1 MAPTEIHT
9 SLYDVGMMHFR
20 SPEDS
25 LRFAARRNADA
36 LKQAGKG
43 KLYKALDLLNE
54 AILVA
59 PNYPDSFWNRAA
71 VFDSLGMIVQAE
83 SDRKRASE
91 LGYDQGTDLESGAD
105 KPVQRKES
113 WRPRMKAPAL
123 KDELARKG
131 LSSVLPTP
139 IMLSL
144 PSLSL
149 GTIGRIGIGVAVL
162 GAVAVAV
169 VLVFLATEDE
179 EDRVSEQ
186 GPIASQGTSFQARP
200 TQTVVPAPIVTD
212 PILPTAETP
221 TMSSDPTLPASIG
234 SPFTLE
240 SAQAIWGGAGI
251 SMEATLSDDLD
262 DFSAL
267 AYDLELS
274 RGVDFLMISAL
285 VYEDREGVADD
296 WLVVPGQQPQAR
308 EGRSL
313 PEHGSIWYNQNIVL
327 VIRSGSA
334 TLRSDAFDSFI
345 SLDP

>member
-1 MAPTEIHT
+1 MQ
-9 SLYDVGMMHFR
+9 FR

-25 LRFAARRNADA
+25 FRFAARRNADA

-71 VFDSLGMIVQAE
+71 VFDRLGMTVQAE
-83 SDRKRASE
+83 SDRKRARE
-91 LGYDQGTDLESGAD
+91 LGYDVDTDLESGAD
-105 KPVQRKES
+105 KPVRREES
-113 WRPRMKAPAL
+113 RAPRVKSPAP
-123 KDELARKG
+123 KDEFARKG
-131 LSSVLPTP
+131 LPSILPAP
-139 IMLSL
+139 IVLSL

-149 GTIGRIGIGVAVL
+149 GTIGKIGIAVAVL

-179 EDRVSEQ
+179 EDGNSEQ
-186 GPIASQGTSFQARP
+186 GPIASQSTSFQARP

-212 PILPTAETP
+212 PILPTVDTP
-221 TMSSDPTLPASIG
+221 TMSSEATLLANIG

-240 SAQAIWGGAGI
+240 SAQTIWEGAGI
-251 SMEATLSDDLD
+251 NMEAVASDDLD

-274 RGVDFLMISAL
+274 RGVDLLMISAL
-285 VYEDREGVADD
+285 VYRAREDVADD
-296 WLVVPGQQPQAR
+296 WLVVPGQRPQAR
-308 EGRSL
+308 EGRKL
-313 PEHGSIWYNQNIVL
+313 PEHDSIWYNQNIFL
-327 VIRSGSA
+327 IIQSGSA
-334 TLRSDAFDSFI
+334 GLRSDAFESFI
-345 SLDP
+345 GLDP

>member
-1 MAPTEIHT
+1 
-9 SLYDVGMMHFR
+9 MMQFR

-71 VFDSLGMIVQAE
+71 VFDSLGMTVQAE
-83 SDRKRASE
+83 ADRKRASE
-91 LGYDQGTDLESGAD
+91 LGYDLGTDLESGAD
-105 KPVQRKES
+105 KPVRREES
-113 WRPRMKAPAL
+113 SLPPMKSPAL
-123 KDELARKG
+123 EDEFARKG
-131 LSSVLPTP
+131 LPSILPTP
-139 IMLSL
+139 IVLSL

-149 GTIGRIGIGVAVL
+149 GTIGKIGIAVAVL
-162 GAVAVAV
+162 AAVAVAV
-169 VLVFLATEDE
+169 VLVILATEDE
-179 EDRVSEQ
+179 EDRDSEQ

-212 PILPTAETP
+212 PILPTAGTP
-221 TMSSDPTLPASIG
+221 TMASDLTLLANIG

-240 SAQAIWGGAGI
+240 SAQAIWEGAGI
-251 SMEATLSDDLD
+251 NMEAALSDDLD

-274 RGVDFLMISAL
+274 RGVDLLVISAL
-285 VYEDREGVADD
+285 VYRAREDVAED
-296 WLVVPGQQPQAR
+296 WLVVPGQRPQAR
-308 EGRSL
+308 DGLKL
-313 PEHGSIWYNQNIVL
+313 PEHDSIWYNQNIFL

-334 TLRSDAFDSFI
+334 TLRSDAFESFI
-345 SLDP
+345 ALDP